1 MLSLLTPK
9 QTILLVSLLSFSAN
23 ASANPLCPRLD
34 NGLALTPPMGWN
46 TYNHYSCSPSES
58 IVHSNAQA
66 LVDLGLQAQGYHF
79 VTVDCGWT
87 LPDRVANGTMTWNST
102 IFPSGF
108 PALSTFLHNLG
119 LGFGVYSDAG
129 IQMCMTGTPA
139 QVGSLCMPRA
149 PNSDKSQA
157 NRWQSTNS
165 WMRLLL
171 LLGEL
176 IFLNVRILFLS
187 ASFEL
192 TVPDDNCY
200 SEAAADYPN
209 TDYSPTV
216 SPSGRYQNMSSAL
229 LSTKRPIVFQIC
241 EWGVDFPSAWAP
253 ALGNSWRVTNDIIP
267 AYRTIPRIL
276 NQVVPQTSFAGPG
289 HWLDLDMLEVGNN
302 VLTIPEEQTHF
313 SFWAILKSPLV
324 IGAALKDTTT
334 SISTESLNILLNK
347 DVIGYNQDSLGVAA
361 SFRRRWTEEGYEVW
375 AGDLSGSRM
384 VVAVANLQDTARS
397 LTLNLTDV
405 DVQKVGSLK
414 DIWNGVTASNVATA
428 YTGHVEAHGTILLEL
443 SSFTA
448 AAAVSAPTFY
458 SSASFTPAGDAV
470 RTTCSTGLCTP
481 VGSKISYLSPT
492 GTASLS
498 ITAASAGSKLVD
510 VYFCNNDIALSTSWL
525 YGTNTRNM
533 TIAVNNVVTR
543 IEVPLSGKSSELF
556 SPGLGWQDTGIF
568 KVLIGGWQEG
578 ANTVVVGNQG
588 GAAGYQSY
596 GADFVGLGIYS

>member
-1 MLSLLTPK
+1 MLSFLTPK
-9 QTILLVSLLSFSAN
+9 QTILLVSFLSFSVN
-23 ASANPLCPRLD
+23 VSANPLRPRLD

-46 TYNHYSCSPSES
+46 SYNHYSCSPSES
-58 IVHSNAQA
+58 IIHANAQA

-87 LPDRVANGTMTWNST
+87 LPDRTASGTMTWNST

-108 PALSTFLHNLG
+108 PALGTFLHNLG

-129 IQMCMTGTPA
+129 IQMCMTGEPA
-139 QVGSLCMPRA
+139 QVGSLFHEQQDA
-149 PNSDKSQA
+149 TTFA
-157 NRWQSTNS
+157 S
-165 WMRLLL
+165 WGADLLKY
-171 LLGEL
+171 
-176 IFLNVRILFLS
+176 
-187 ASFEL
+187 
-192 TVPDDNCY
+192 DNCY
-200 SEAAADYPN
+200 AEAATGYPN

-216 SPSGRYQNMSSAL
+216 SPSGRYQNMSSAI
-229 LSTKRPIVFQIC
+229 LSTNRPIVFQIC
-241 EWGVDFPSAWAP
+241 DWGVDFPSAWAP

-302 VLTIPEEQTHF
+302 IFTIPEEQTHF
-313 SFWAILKSPLV
+313 SLWAILKSPLV
-324 IGAALKDTTT
+324 IGAALKDSVT
-334 SISTESLNILLNK
+334 SINTDSLDILLNE

-375 AGDLSGSRM
+375 AGDLSGNRM

-405 DVQKVGSLK
+405 GVQTVGSLK
-414 DIWNGVTASNVATA
+414 DIWNGVTAINVETA
-428 YTGHVEAHGTILLEL
+428 YTAHVEAHGTILLEF
-443 SSFTA
+443 SSFTE
-448 AAAVSAPTFY
+448 AAAVSPPIFY
-458 SSASFTPAGDAV
+458 SSASFTPTGDAV

-481 VGSKISYLSPT
+481 VGSKIGNISPT
-492 GTASLS
+492 GSASLS

-510 VYFCNNDIALSTSWL
+510 VYFCNNDIAISTSWG
-525 YGTNTRNM
+525 YGTNTRNL

-556 SPGLGWQDTGIF
+556 SPGVGWQDTGVF
-568 KVLIGGWQEG
+568 KVLIDGWQEG
-578 ANTVVVGNQG
+578 ANAVVVGNQG

-596 GADFVGLGIYS
+596 GADFVGMGIYS

>member
-9 QTILLVSLLSFSAN
+9 QTILLVSLLSLSAN
-23 ASANPLCPRLD
+23 AFANPLRPRLD

-46 TYNHYSCSPSES
+46 TYNHYSCSPNET

-87 LPDRVANGTMTWNST
+87 LPDRLANGTMTWNSA

-108 PALSTFLHNLG
+108 PALGIFVHNLG

-139 QVGSLCMPRA
+139 QVGSLFHEQQDA
-149 PNSDKSQA
+149 TTFA
-157 NRWQSTNS
+157 S
-165 WMRLLL
+165 WGADLLKY
-171 LLGEL
+171 
-176 IFLNVRILFLS
+176 
-187 ASFEL
+187 
-192 TVPDDNCY
+192 DNCY
-200 SEAAADYPN
+200 SEASADYPN
-209 TDYSPTV
+209 TDYSPSV

-229 LSTKRPIVFQIC
+229 LATDRPIVFQIC

-313 SFWAILKSPLV
+313 SLWAILKSPLV

-334 SISTESLNILLNK
+334 SINTESLNILLNE

-384 VVAVANLQDTARS
+384 VVAVANLQNTARS

-405 DVQKVGSLK
+405 GVQTVGSLK

-448 AAAVSAPTFY
+448 APAASTPTFY

-481 VGSKISYLSPT
+481 VGSKISYISPT

-525 YGTNTRNM
+525 YGTNTRNL
-533 TIAVNNVVTR
+533 TIAVNDVVTR

-578 ANTVVVGNQG
+578 ANTVVIGNQG

-596 GADFVGLGIYS
+596 GADFVGMGIYS